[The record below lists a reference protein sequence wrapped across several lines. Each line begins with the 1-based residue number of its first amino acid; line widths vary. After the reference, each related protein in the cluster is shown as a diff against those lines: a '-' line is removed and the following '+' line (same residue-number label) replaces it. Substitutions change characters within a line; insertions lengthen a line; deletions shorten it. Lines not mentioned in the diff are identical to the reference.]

1 MSEILST
8 LSTSLKCAKERFFM
22 INNLQD
28 KLKSLKNQDNLY
40 KKEHKT
46 ITAFKNILS
55 IGRI

>member
-1 MSEILST
+1 
-8 LSTSLKCAKERFFM
+8 M

-28 KLKSLKNQDNLY
+28 KLQSFKNQDNLY